1 MYLSKNFTLEELTS
15 SATARLK
22 GIANTPGNK
31 EKDNLKRLCLE
42 ILQPI
47 RNVYGAPIIITSGF
61 RSVALNKAVRGSAS
75 SQHLKGEAADLIST
89 DNKRLWDTI
98 CALIVSGKIRVG
110 QLIDEKNLSWIHI
123 SLPDERHVNQILHL

>member
-1 MYLSKNFTLEELTS
+1 MYLSKNFTLEEITS
-15 SATARLK
+15 SATATLK
-22 GIANTPGNK
+22 GIANIPGNK
-31 EKDNLKRLCLE
+31 EKDNLKRLCSE

-47 RNVYGAPIIITSGF
+47 RNVYGAPITITSGF
-61 RSVALNKAVRGSAS
+61 RSVALNKAVRGSSS

-89 DNKRLWDTI
+89 DNKSLWDTI

-123 SLPDERHVNQILHL
+123 SLPDERHIHQILHL